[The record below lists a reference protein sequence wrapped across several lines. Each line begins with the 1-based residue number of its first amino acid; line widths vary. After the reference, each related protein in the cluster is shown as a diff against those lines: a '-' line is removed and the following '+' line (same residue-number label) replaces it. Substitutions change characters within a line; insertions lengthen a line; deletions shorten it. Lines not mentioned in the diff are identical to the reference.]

1 MFAHMAFYHETY
13 RKMMV
18 KHGRVVCIGEC
29 MVEFYCAE
37 DGSWRR
43 GFAGD
48 TLNVAWALRALL
60 PEQIKVDYFTRIGS
74 DSISME
80 MLEFF
85 NGCGLGTG
93 HVQFD
98 QLRTVGVYTISI
110 DKSGERSFSYWRSH
124 SAAKKLASDLSS
136 LEAAVKESD
145 LIYLSGITA
154 SIINELGRKNILS
167 CLRSAK
173 TKGTRIVYD
182 PNYRQNLWSSPGMM
196 KRFTSEIVALADIA
210 LPTFEDERKAF
221 GDVESKD
228 TFKRLL
234 GLGCKEI
241 VLKNGIQQTEAIS
254 FGNMKKIDV
263 EFVKVPK
270 DTTGAGDSFNGAY
283 LSARLIG
290 EDITSSVK
298 RAQAVSSYVVMERG
312 ALVEQEALLK
322 AFNS

>member
-1 MFAHMAFYHETY
+1 
-13 RKMMV
+13 
-18 KHGRVVCIGEC
+18 
-29 MVEFYCAE
+29 
-37 DGSWRR
+37 
-43 GFAGD
+43 
-48 TLNVAWALRALL
+48 
-60 PEQIKVDYFTRIGS
+60 
-74 DSISME
+74 ME

-85 NGCGLGTG
+85 NGSGLGTG

-98 QLRTVGVYTISI
+98 KLRTVGVYTISV
-110 DKSGERSFSYWRSH
+110 DKNGERSFSYWRSH

-136 LEAAVKESD
+136 LKAAVKESD

-154 SIINELGRKNILS
+154 SIIDEAGRKNILS

-173 TKGTRIVYD
+173 TKGTRIAYD
-182 PNYRQNLWSSPGMM
+182 PNYRQNLWSSPGTM
-196 KRFTSEIVALADIA
+196 KEFTSEIVALADIT
-210 LPTFEDERKAF
+210 LPTFEDEMKAF
-221 GDVESKD
+221 GDVGTKD

-290 EDITSSVK
+290 EDISSSVK

-312 ALVEQEALLK
+312 ALVEHEALLK